1 MAKGSQLTQLKSA
14 LSQAGISK
22 QPQNG
27 KKRKRAQNEEKDR
40 EKRAARLQE
49 IHQKLNPFDVK
60 VTKLKHDVGGRKL
73 KGVTGRPAQSKQ
85 AGIEQRKKTLLKEY
99 EVKGHAG
106 GILDRRFG
114 ENDPTM
120 TPEERMLE
128 RFTRE
133 RQRAAKGVSFN
144 LEDDE
149 ELTHYGQSLS
159 KLDDFDHAGFG
170 LDDDEEDERGQIDSE
185 VVRRTHFGGFG
196 EDEGEEDDEE
206 GPARKKTKAEVM
218 AEVMAKSKEYK
229 LQRQM
234 DKERDENIRHQ
245 LDQELDSIRSLLT
258 APDPI
263 SAALEQPDAPGASKL
278 SAAAEDRYKE
288 YDAFV
293 RELAFERRAK
303 PKDRT
308 KTEEELALEEK
319 ERLEKAE
326 RKRIRRMNG
335 EEDVDSDDEAAAPR
349 KRKRDMDADDLDD
362 DFYAADGW
370 NGIGEGLQEEGRSD
384 NDEDG
389 ARVSGEESNEED
401 ESDEEGEE
409 GEGEN
414 ESGSEVSETE
424 MAEGSENESA
434 ELVTAKA
441 RKKKPAAVKK
451 ELPFTFPCPETHDEF
466 LDIVEDVEDDDV
478 PVVVQRIRALYH
490 PSLGEDNKY
499 KLQRLTGVLIDHILY
514 ITSPPNPRFSL
525 LTSLIPH
532 LFSLT
537 KTYPIQSA
545 QHFVAKL
552 TLMQKN
558 LRRGLSQGA
567 NELGSRTWP
576 GLPELTLLRVVGIV
590 WPTSDMNHVVVSPA
604 RLLMGSY
611 LGLCRVRSVKDI
623 ASGLFLCTLF
633 LQYEEL
639 SKRFVP
645 EALNFAINALLHLA
659 PHSYQDSHSLPGSLF
674 SPDFGT
680 KLRLSGKKAKKLS
693 AQKANLSELLNA
705 DDDNEQAKV
714 DLLGVALDLVGR
726 FADMYKGLE
735 GFIELFE
742 PILEVVEHVK
752 TGSLP
757 TDLQDKLSKLKDST
771 ERLLKFSRQARRPL
785 HLQAHKPIPI
795 PTFIP
800 KFESSSSSYLRARDP
815 DHERNEA
822 AKLRRQYKQERKGA
836 IRELRKDSRF
846 LAGVEQEKQRE
857 KDAAYAKSM
866 KRVYGSIEGER
877 AEEKAM
883 QREKAREK
891 RRAGKK

>member
-22 QPQNG
+22 QPPNG

-99 EVKGHAG
+99 EEKGHAG

-159 KLDDFDHAGFG
+159 RLDDFDHAGFG
-170 LDDDEEDERGQIDSE
+170 LDDDEEDDKGQIDSE

-196 EDEGEEDDEE
+196 DEEEGDGDEEE

-319 ERLEKAE
+319 ERLKKAE

-335 EEDVDSDDEAAAPR
+335 EEDVESDDEAAAPR

-362 DFYAADGW
+362 DFYAADNW
-370 NGIGEGLQEEGRSD
+370 NGIGEGLQEEGQSD
-384 NDEDG
+384 VDEEG
-389 ARVSGEESNEED
+389 TGFSGEESGEED
-401 ESDEEGEE
+401 ES
-409 GEGEN
+409 GEGDGSEGD

-424 MAEGSENESA
+424 VAEGSEDESA
-434 ELVTAKA
+434 QLVTAKA
-441 RKKKPAAVKK
+441 RKKKPAAVK
-451 ELPFTFPCPETHDEF
+451 ELPFTFPCPETHEEF
-466 LDIVEDVEDDDV
+466 LDIVEDVEEENV

-490 PSLGEDNKY
+490 PSLGADNKY

-514 ITSPPNPRFSL
+514 ITSPPTPRFSL

-532 LFSLT
+532 LFALT

-567 NELGSRTWP
+567 NELDSRTWP
-576 GLPELTLLRVVGIV
+576 GLPELTLLRIVGIV

-623 ASGLFLCTLF
+623 ASGLFISTLF

-645 EALNFAINALLHLA
+645 EALNFAVNAVLHLA
-659 PHSYQDSHSLPGSLF
+659 PHSYQNSHSLPGSLF

-680 KLRLSGKKAKKLS
+680 ELRMSDKKAKKLS
-693 AQKANLSELLNA
+693 AHKANLSELLNA
-705 DDDNEQAKV
+705 DNDNEQAKV
-714 DLLGVALDLVGR
+714 DLLGIALDLVGW

-752 TGSLP
+752 LEALP
-757 TDLQDKLSKLKDST
+757 TDLQDKTSKLKDST
-771 ERLLKFSRQARRPL
+771 GRLLKFSRQARRPL

-857 KDAAYAKSM
+857 KDAAYQKSM
-866 KRVYGSIEGER
+866 KRVYGSLEGER

-883 QREKAREK
+883 EREKAREK